1 MKWYN
6 IIGRIK
12 LFISRTIAK
21 EVKREL
27 AVIFR
32 TYGEVSIDHHMK
44 TNSWAVIKLDT
55 GPKTCY
61 LKFIDL
67 DKKQLSEIY
76 EFLARYDRTKID
88 TTPMVGNQINRMY
101 KLFNFY

>member
-12 LFISRTIAK
+12 LFINRLIAK
-21 EVKREL
+21 EIKREL

-32 TYGEVSIDHHMK
+32 TYGEVSIDHHIK
-44 TNSWAVIKLDT
+44 TDSWAIIKLDT

-61 LKFIDL
+61 IKFIDL
-67 DKKQLSEIY
+67 GRQELREIY
-76 EFLARYDRTKID
+76 EFLSHYDKSKID
-88 TTPMVGNQINRMY
+88 TTPMVSNKINSIY
-101 KLFNFY
+101 KIFDFL

>member
-6 IIGRIK
+6 IIGHIK
-12 LFISRTIAK
+12 LFINRLIAK

-32 TYGEVSIDHHMK
+32 TYGEVNIDHHIK
-44 TNSWAVIKLDT
+44 EDSWAVIKLDT

-61 LKFIDL
+61 LKFINLDRQDL
-67 DKKQLSEIY
+67 RDIY
-76 EFLARYDRTKID
+76 EFLSRYDRSKID
-88 TTPMVGNQINRMY
+88 TTPIVGNQINRLY
-101 KLFNFY
+101 CSFNF

>member
-6 IIGRIK
+6 IIGHIK
-12 LFISRTIAK
+12 LFINAIITKA
-21 EVKREL
+21 VKREL
-27 AVIFR
+27 GVIFR

-44 TNSWAVIKLDT
+44 TDSWAIIKLDT

-61 LKFIDL
+61 IKFIDL
-67 DKKQLSEIY
+67 GRQELREIC
-76 EFLARYDRTKID
+76 EFLSRYDRSKID

-101 KLFNFY
+101 RTFNFF